1 MATVSQRDWPH
12 IDKGKDCIC
21 LAIWHVQ
28 SRVPHPQSPRP
39 ECQTPFQ
46 PEYAWLAFI
55 SQMFKSAEKS
65 GSFGLTTPHPHF
77 DFLDNL
83 SPKTTWQMKAILCGQ
98 TLLPARVFKGH
109 TQVMASS
116 EDLNAEESELS

>member
-1 MATVSQRDWPH
+1 MAIVSQREWPH
-12 IDKGKDCIC
+12 VDKGKDCIC
-21 LAIWHVQ
+21 LAIWYVQ

-46 PEYAWLAFI
+46 LEYAWLGFI
-55 SQMFKSAEKS
+55 SQMFKSAEKP
-65 GSFGLTTPHPHF
+65 GSFGLTTPHPHL

-83 SPKTTWQMKAILCGQ
+83 STKTTRPMKAVSWGQ
-98 TLLPARVFKGH
+98 TLLPTRVITSH

-116 EDLNAEESELS
+116 EILNAEQPKLS